1 MAAMPVDRT
10 MNHAVALTL
19 GIAAQFLSPALEP
32 YAPAFL
38 AALCLACL
46 LDLARPRWR
55 DAVTAA
61 ALALLALFGHQRHV
75 AAQGHRHQR
84 WAGQIH
90 LRHLR

>member
-46 LDLARPRWR
+46 LDLARPR
-55 DAVTAA
+55 
-61 ALALLALFGHQRHV
+61 
-75 AAQGHRHQR
+75 
-84 WAGQIH
+84 
-90 LRHLR
+90 

>member
-19 GIAAQFLSPALEP
+19 GIAAQLLSPALEP

-46 LDLARPRWR
+46 LDLARPRPPSASPSR
-55 DAVTAA
+55 PCATASGSA
-61 ALALLALFGHQRHV
+61 
-75 AAQGHRHQR
+75 
-84 WAGQIH
+84 
-90 LRHLR
+90 

>member
-61 ALALLALFGHQRHV
+61 ALALLALWGPFAEIGRAHV
-75 AAQGHRHQR
+75 
-84 WAGQIH
+84 
-90 LRHLR
+90 